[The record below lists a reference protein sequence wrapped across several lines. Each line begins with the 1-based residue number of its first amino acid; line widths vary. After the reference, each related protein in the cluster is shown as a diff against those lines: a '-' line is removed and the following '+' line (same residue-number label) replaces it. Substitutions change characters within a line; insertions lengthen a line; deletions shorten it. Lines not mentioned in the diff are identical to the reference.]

1 MDVPDEF
8 VKELIPLL
16 MEWNDAICDEHHEYW
31 SVDGAD
37 DTRIAASNFVEGM
50 ILSVKVFIATMSV
63 LREDCKDNQLFR
75 VLRGRISD
83 RFERWLEDNAA
94 RYKEVSSSG
103 AIADAMEKSGRLAE
117 AEAFRHV
124 STQLSE
130 VMQASK
136 DNTDRLREEFRSSVR
151 DVLNAVQDLGQS
163 VSTAGAFAGGAPGPA
178 VPGPASGPGRSEIPS
193 GGVYMLAPAH
203 ARVCH
208 SHALIHTGGVSE
220 SVEGG
225 ARTRTGG
232 INIADLPHDS
242 NSARAFIPSLDD
254 FDQYDPISR
263 KGNGCTS
270 LVKWMYSRGLS
281 ILEQFGDHFWT
292 QCVDLSQKDRRNI
305 LAKRYS
311 RINELWKRI
320 VAKADAQIPQGASR
334 GSDQMRKIRLEAAAS
349 MDIEREVSSQ
359 GTEVG
364 LSAWLDR
371 EIAAETTMSAAQK
384 YQGSLQQACC
394 ASSTPEWKGRMS
406 KAMRDLDA
414 VISTVEKRMCVH
426 ARTHIHT
433 YVRAHIHTY
442 TRARAHARTHT
453 HTHTHTRTHARTH
466 ALAGAHDGLPS
477 QPSLPQ
483 PPLLSPFPT

>member
-1 MDVPDEF
+1 
-8 VKELIPLL
+8 
-16 MEWNDAICDEHHEYW
+16 
-31 SVDGAD
+31 
-37 DTRIAASNFVEGM
+37 
-50 ILSVKVFIATMSV
+50 
-63 LREDCKDNQLFR
+63 
-75 VLRGRISD
+75 
-83 RFERWLEDNAA
+83 
-94 RYKEVSSSG
+94 
-103 AIADAMEKSGRLAE
+103 
-117 AEAFRHV
+117 
-124 STQLSE
+124 
-130 VMQASK
+130 
-136 DNTDRLREEFRSSVR
+136 
-151 DVLNAVQDLGQS
+151 
-163 VSTAGAFAGGAPGPA
+163 
-178 VPGPASGPGRSEIPS
+178 
-193 GGVYMLAPAH
+193 MLAPAH

-414 VISTVEKRMCVH
+414 VISTVEKRTIKRIVQGKSKRSKLEAAVLLSVLEPEILNLLGDAPAHRPLLGVDTSGDAGCRKPGRGGGRGSRGRGVRGASGANGGQHTRGPYTRTHVH
-426 ARTHIHT
+426 ARASTRALTHI
-433 YVRAHIHTY
+433 
-442 TRARAHARTHT
+442 RTHA
-453 HTHTHTRTHARTH
+453 HTRTHTPLVRFP
-466 ALAGAHDGLPS
+466 LPS
-477 QPSLPQ
+477 TITCVNWRVMTRTDWRVMACTDWRVTTCLRVVSFGIF
-483 PPLLSPFPT
+483 SH